1 MEKQYIRKD
10 ARIMLL
16 ALCYFKVKLEVKKS
30 TLKYYCSDI
39 SRTADYFLT
48 IIWQNVF
55 SICNLLLR
63 NDLLYT
69 IEAKMYNFKF
79 TYMQKDKRS
88 NSD

>member
-1 MEKQYIRKD
+1 
-10 ARIMLL
+10 MLL
-16 ALCYFKVKLEVKKS
+16 AICYFKIIGKRSQKEVKKS

-55 SICNLLLR
+55 SICNLLLS

-79 TYMQKDKRS
+79 T
-88 NSD
+88 